1 MKLADWS
8 TASHRI
14 AYLFHPTFWPYIQY
28 LGDCTVVYHADDAF
42 SLMPGW
48 NGESQALERKLVAQ
62 ANLLLATSPGVARQ
76 LPNSAIQRARFLPN
90 GARVESFMNLDLAQG
105 PCPSDLSS
113 IPHPR
118 IGYVGSINLKVDL
131 LLVAEIARRRPDWHW
146 VFIGPV
152 LHNRVE
158 NPWNAEFQAGLA
170 ACDKLDNIHF
180 LGSKPYSLVPSY
192 TTRMDVNTL
201 CYRNVAGGWWTAIY
215 PLKLHEYLAA
225 GNPIVGTNLEV
236 LQEFRSVVAIAET
249 PEEWLHALSIAV
261 DAGGTGTKHERQKV
275 ALQNSWESR
284 AEVLVAW
291 LEDIASIPRL

>member
-1 MKLADWS
+1 
-8 TASHRI
+8 
-14 AYLFHPTFWPYIQY
+14 
-28 LGDCTVVYHADDAF
+28 
-42 SLMPGW
+42 
-48 NGESQALERKLVAQ
+48 
-62 ANLLLATSPGVARQ
+62 
-76 LPNSAIQRARFLPN
+76 
-90 GARVESFMNLDLAQG
+90 MNLDLAQG

-152 LHNRVE
+152 LHNRAE

-180 LGSKPYSLVPSY
+180 LGGKPYSLVPSY

-291 LEDIASIPRL
+291 LEDIASVPRL